1 MERPMSGVLRREG
14 LDRALARA
22 SDAPLREGNRLEILR
37 NGPDTYEDWLAAISR
52 AQRWVHL
59 DNYIFKDDEVGKRFA
74 EALISKAEE
83 GVSVRVLYDWFGCL
97 DVRRSFW
104 RRMREAGVEVRVV
117 NPPTLG
123 GPLGTIRR
131 DHRKLLAVDGEY
143 ASTGGVCISEG
154 WLVTSPETGLPYRDT
169 AVGVRGP
176 AVAEVERAF
185 AGLWRVAGGS
195 LPEAERPDPGS
206 MQRAGE
212 AAARVVVQEP
222 RRMRTLRML
231 QLLTAG
237 VQRRLWITDAYFLSM
252 AILTQSLM
260 SVARD
265 GVDVRVLVPATND
278 LPWIGALSRTGY
290 RQFLESGIRIF
301 EYGGPMI
308 HAKTLVA
315 DGWWSKVGSTN
326 LNFSSLVANWEID
339 LVAEDTGFASQMEAL
354 FEEDLSHAREVLLA
368 GSAAHPRVRPERR
381 IQTSDREARRGVVG
395 SGSGGSATVLRVGTT
410 ALQKSGYPLETHEQA
425 LAAAASGALLGVS
438 ALSLRFPRLLAWPLA
453 AAGAVYGG
461 LGVLRAARSA
471 LSDRRQR
478 SSASQGPDDS

>member
-1 MERPMSGVLRREG
+1 MSGGFRREG
-14 LDRALARA
+14 LDRALART
-22 SDAPLREGNRLEILR
+22 SDAPLREGNRLELLR
-37 NGPDTYEDWLAAISR
+37 NGPDTYEDWLAAIGR
-52 AQRWVHL
+52 AERWVHL
-59 DNYIFKDDEVGKRFA
+59 DNYIFKDDEVGERFA
-74 EALISKAEE
+74 QALVEKARE

-123 GPLGTIRR
+123 GPLGSIRR

-154 WLVTSPETGLPYRDT
+154 WLVTSPETRLPYRDT

-195 LPEAERPDPGS
+195 LPEAECPDPGS
-206 MQRAGE
+206 MPRVGE
-212 AAARVVVQEP
+212 EAARVVVQEP

-237 VQRRLWITDAYFLSM
+237 VERRLWITDAYFLSM
-252 AILTQSLM
+252 AILSQSLM

-290 RQFLESGIRIF
+290 RQFLESGVRIF

-326 LNFSSLVANWEID
+326 LNFASLVANWEID
-339 LVAEDTGFASQMEAL
+339 LVAEDTGFAAQMEAL
-354 FEEDLSHAREVLLA
+354 FEEDLSNAREVRLA
-368 GSAAHPRVRPERR
+368 GTAAHPRVRPERP

-425 LAAAASGALLGVS
+425 LAAAASGALLGASV
-438 ALSLRFPRLLAWPLA
+438 LSLRFPRSLAWPLG
-453 AAGAVYGG
+453 AAGAIYGG
-461 LGVLRAARSA
+461 LGVLRAARTA
-471 LSDRRQR
+471 LSGRRR
-478 SSASQGPDDS
+478 KPPAPKDTGDSGQ

>member
-1 MERPMSGVLRREG
+1 
-14 LDRALARA
+14 
-22 SDAPLREGNRLEILR
+22 
-37 NGPDTYEDWLAAISR
+37 
-52 AQRWVHL
+52 
-59 DNYIFKDDEVGKRFA
+59 
-74 EALISKAEE
+74 
-83 GVSVRVLYDWFGCL
+83 
-97 DVRRSFW
+97 
-104 RRMREAGVEVRVV
+104 
-117 NPPTLG
+117 
-123 GPLGTIRR
+123 
-131 DHRKLLAVDGEY
+131 
-143 ASTGGVCISEG
+143 
-154 WLVTSPETGLPYRDT
+154 
-169 AVGVRGP
+169 VRGP
-176 AVAEVERAF
+176 AVSDVERAF

-195 LPEAERPDPGS
+195 LPEEERPDPES
-206 MQRAGE
+206 MPRVGE
-212 AAARVVVQEP
+212 EAARVVVQEP

-237 VQRRLWITDAYFLSM
+237 VQRQLWITDAYFLSM

-326 LNFSSLVANWEID
+326 LNFASLVANWEID
-339 LVAEDTGFASQMEAL
+339 LVAEDPGFATQMEAL
-354 FEEDLSHAREVLLA
+354 FEEDLSNAREVLLA
-368 GSAAHPRVRPERR
+368 GSGTHLRVRPERR
-381 IQTSDREARRGVVG
+381 IQTADRDARRGVVG
-395 SGSGGSATVLRVGTT
+395 SGSGGSATVLRVGST
-410 ALQKSGYPLETHEQA
+410 ALQKSGYPLETREQA

-453 AAGAVYGG
+453 TAGAVYGG

-471 LSDRRQR
+471 VSDRRKR
-478 SSASQGPDDS
+478 SSALEDSDDFGS

>member
-1 MERPMSGVLRREG
+1 MSGGLQREG

-37 NGPDTYEDWLAAISR
+37 NGPDTYEDWLAAIAR
-52 AQRWVHL
+52 AQHWVHL
-59 DNYIFKDDEVGKRFA
+59 DNYIFKDDEVGERFA
-74 EALISKAEE
+74 KALISKAEE

-104 RRMREAGVEVRVV
+104 RRMREAGVEVMVV

-143 ASTGGVCISEG
+143 ASTGGVCISQG

-206 MQRAGE
+206 IPRAGE
-212 AAARVVVQEP
+212 EAARVVVQEP

-326 LNFSSLVANWEID
+326 LNFASLVANWEID
-339 LVAEDTGFASQMEAL
+339 LVAEDTGFATQMEKL
-354 FEEDLSHAREVLLA
+354 FEEDLSNAREVLLA
-368 GSAAHPRVRPERR
+368 GTAAHPRVRPERP

-425 LAAAASGALLGVS
+425 LAAAASGALLGASV
-438 ALSLRFPRLLAWPLA
+438 LSLRFPRLLAWPLA

-478 SSASQGPDDS
+478 SSASQNTDDFGS